1 MHRLFRQFRPC
12 PARHPGGEGE
22 RDEQRGGGEGRG
34 GQLGEYSSFFDG
46 FERLAIICFIYSGTL
61 SPQQLLF
68 DGKTLFFLKKS
79 FFSSFLLPGD
89 PPGPPPPRHLLPLR
103 PPPGQGAQA
112 AKVPEGALPG
122 LHVRA
127 EAGERERGRGRA
139 GGGRGRIVTHKS
151 HKDRLK
157 WKFMYFC
164 NNAKCPC
171 LLVSLYCTAAPG
183 QEGSKSVQ
191 LSFAV
196 TNGGL
201 LELVSPRQLFHSVT
215 SLFEYGLYGTCF
227 FLVKTVTPS
236 SSLARRRP
244 SPPPVSPPP

>member
-1 MHRLFRQFRPC
+1 MSLF
-12 PARHPGGEGE
+12 
-22 RDEQRGGGEGRG
+22 
-34 GQLGEYSSFFDG
+34 LFFDS

-61 SPQQLLF
+61 SPRLLF
-68 DGKTLFFLKKS
+68 DGKTLFKKI
-79 FFSSFLLPGD
+79 FFSLSFLLPGD
-89 PPGPPPPRHLLPLR
+89 PSGPPPPRHLLPLR

-191 LSFAV
+191 LSVAV

-201 LELVSPRQLFHSVT
+201 LELGSCFIPLLHSSITVCMA
-215 SLFEYGLYGTCF
+215 LVF